1 MSFRPSA
8 PKPKPLRPIDDRKKA
23 TVRFTEMQWKQIRHY
38 LADEGTTLQALLI
51 ACLAD
56 RLEKFDV

>member
-8 PKPKPLRPIDDRKKA
+8 PKPKPAPVVDDRKKA
-23 TVRFTEMQWKQIRHY
+23 TVRFTKPQWKQLRHY
-38 LADEGTTLQALLI
+38 LADKDTTLQALVI

-56 RLEKFDV
+56 RLENFDA